1 VALDP
6 KFDPFLDSVDS
17 STAAKSLTI
26 DQLLEMRAQIDAQ
39 LPIRK
44 LKDLDLEHELVLQ
57 VQSLQVLQR
66 RVMDDMSG
74 TPANQ
79 IAQCASSLS
88 SALMNLVK
96 MQSDLHTSERLK
108 KIESILIECVKTL
121 PVKTQTAFF
130 DAYEKALG
138 A

>member
-1 VALDP
+1 VAIDL
-6 KFDPFLDSVDS
+6 KYDPFADEIPQQS
-17 STAAKSLTI
+17 SAKALSI

-44 LKDLDLEHELVLQ
+44 LKDMDLEQELVLQ

-96 MQSDLHTSERLK
+96 MQSELHTSERLK